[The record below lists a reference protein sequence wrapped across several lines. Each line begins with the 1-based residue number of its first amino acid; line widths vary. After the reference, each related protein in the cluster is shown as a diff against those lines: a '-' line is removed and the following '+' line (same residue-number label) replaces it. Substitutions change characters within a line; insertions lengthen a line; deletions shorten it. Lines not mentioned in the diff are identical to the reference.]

1 MSLQRCLIV
10 GWTLAFNCLV
20 SAACSDRADVLA
32 RALTEGEPERGSRA
46 LADNGC
52 GACHRIPGV
61 ARARGLVGPPLA
73 GLASRSY
80 LAGRLPNEPLNLIR
94 WIRHPREVDPATAMP
109 EQGVSDADA
118 RDMAAYLYTLR

>member
-1 MSLQRCLIV
+1 MQRAARIIIAM
-10 GWTLAFNCLV
+10 TLSFAA
-20 SAACSDRADVLA
+20 AACADRDDALV
-32 RALTEGEPERGSRA
+32 RALTNGEPERGSHA
-46 LADNGC
+46 LEVHGC

-61 ARARGLVGPPLA
+61 PKARGLVGPPLE
-73 GLASRSY
+73 GIASRSY

-94 WIRHPREVDPATAMP
+94 WIRHPREVDPETAMP